1 MKFITL
7 LTFLLS
13 ITLLTSK
20 KVSSESSK
28 AKKMRALG
36 RLNKGK
42 SKKQFH
48 PSAQLTNMVG
58 PSAFAYGYGT
68 SDRTLS
74 DYVVN

>member
-1 MKFITL
+1 MKFVTL

-28 AKKMRALG
+28 TKKIKALG
-36 RLNKGK
+36 KLNKGK

-48 PSAQLTNMVG
+48 QSAQLTNMVG
-58 PSAFAYGYGT
+58 PSAFSYGYGT